1 MYKIYQRQ
9 EFEDKKIR
17 IEKKCKTVMNR
28 DQGSRERN
36 YNSERQEMEK
46 ESEIIKSNFKN
57 KRQTRSNKDKEIKEK
72 KK

>member
-1 MYKIYQRQ
+1 
-9 EFEDKKIR
+9 
-17 IEKKCKTVMNR
+17 MNR